1 MRDFVIINKEDTTKK
16 ATLRVD
22 MVEDK
27 TEKLTIMW
35 CDGVRDTEFEK
46 IIPWKCGTVT
56 SMTEIEEWA
65 TQYQSELDVYMYG
78 GEQVQVLGAPTHKL
92 TVTATVTNNSKANVI
107 LKGTKEGAL
116 PVSDEIELTSGE
128 PKEIQGI
135 EGYSYTWELV
145 SPYTWTSGAPEAFVC
160 TEDKDIAL
168 AISFPVA

>member
-1 MRDFVIINKEDTTKK
+1 MTVEGSIEGVINEFKGGSVISLSTISRFVANNT
-16 ATLRVD
+16 
-22 MVEDK
+22 
-27 TEKLTIMW
+27 
-35 CDGVRDTEFEK
+35 G
-46 IIPWKCGTVT
+46 
-56 SMTEIEEWA
+56 IEA
-65 TQYQSELDVYMYG
+65 VAMSPDDAKLDVYMYG

-145 SPYTWTSGAPEAFVC
+145 SPYTWTSVAPEAFVC

>member
-1 MRDFVIINKEDTTKK
+1 MRDFVIVNKEDTTKK

-107 LKGTKEGAL
+107 LNERR
-116 PVSDEIELTSGE
+116 
-128 PKEIQGI
+128 
-135 EGYSYTWELV
+135 
-145 SPYTWTSGAPEAFVC
+145 
-160 TEDKDIAL
+160 
-168 AISFPVA
+168 SFACK

>member
-1 MRDFVIINKEDTTKK
+1 MRDFVIVNKDDATKK

-27 TEKLTIMW
+27 IEKLTIMW
-35 CDGVRDTEFEK
+35 CDGVRDAEFEK

-65 TQYQSELDVYMYG
+65 AQYQSEYDVYMYG
-78 GEQVQVLGAPTHKL
+78 GEQVKLLGAPTHTL

-107 LKGTKEGAL
+107 LKGEKEGAL
-116 PVSDEIELTSGE
+116 PLSEEIELTSGT

-145 SPYTWTSGAPEAFVC
+145 SPYTWTSGAPAAFVC

-168 AISFPVA
+168 AISYPAA

>member
-1 MRDFVIINKEDTTKK
+1 MRDFVIINKDDTTKK

-27 TEKLTIMW
+27 IENLTIMW

-65 TQYQSELDVYMYG
+65 AEYQAEYDVYMYG
-78 GEQVQVLGAPTHKL
+78 GEQIKKMGAPTHKL
-92 TVTATVTNNSKANVI
+92 TVTATIANNSTVTAI
-107 LKGTKEGAL
+107 LKGTKDGAIST
-116 PVSDEIELTSGE
+116 SDEIALTTAV

-135 EGYSYTWELV
+135 EGYSYTWELP
-145 SPYTWTSGAPEAFVC
+145 SPYTWTSGAPAAFVC
-160 TEDKDIAL
+160 TEDKEIAL
-168 AISFPVA
+168 AISYPVA